1 MERRIQAD
9 GIAFMKVPGQEMA
22 GILKKAR
29 AKASV
34 DGDGM
39 R

>member
-1 MERRIQAD
+1 MTWREALQAD

-29 AKASV
+29 AKLV
-34 DGDGM
+34 
-39 R
+39 